1 MHRKFYTCCSSPWN
15 LEFPPLTLF
24 VFIYFPTMDGFQ
36 VSRGFIESIRGLE
49 LSVEEDDHLLK
60 ILVAVFT
67 FSIIQLMAFCYL
79 RPILSSLYQPRCLYV
94 PRNERVEA
102 PGNGLF
108 QWIIPTL
115 RPLLLQYLSSGLDS
129 YFFLRF
135 IVFLLCLFIICGAI
149 NMTVLI
155 PVHVWGSQ
163 GMDITSILQRTTIT
177 VNTSKHPYPLHLHF
191 ICTLV
196 TIILFKFMLV
206 KEIESVIQIRHAFM
220 ESSPYKC
227 QISSRVIL
235 FSLVPHNMREYT
247 VLVSLFSVFPG
258 GVEKIWF
265 VDNFLLN
272 ANDLALVK
280 KAFRTLES
288 LETRDILKPEK
299 QLLTNL
305 PFCLSVDLIRLLNL
319 DIKTKILLVLPFRPL
334 PYDVT
339 FRKQLLDRLQ
349 LISDRLEKEKIR
361 YLQDKAEKIDKVFI
375 RFRYHTSARMAYQSL
390 LLASTKHFEKAVADV
405 NPDDIIW
412 NNLLRRDGVL
422 VKFKL
427 LLIDILLISV
437 ILLHVLPVALV
448 GLFSHSMSRILL
460 CVRGI
465 NNLPGELRQI
475 FSGFLPSLMLNVLTA
490 TQLRL
495 IKSLLIRHNVWTGSE
510 LQLLSQEWYFSILF
524 IHQFLVVSISSSFT
538 SMLFQIVEHPT
549 RIPAILSVNLPSGV
563 AFFYRHLII
572 TALTLCSSNF
582 LQLGSLVRISMRAL
596 FVISTP
602 RQVFMLLTTLPRVQ
616 WGLAYPVV
624 TVHGIVGL
632 TYCVIAPPIVALVI
646 SGLSVLLFYYKYAL
660 QFVYDRCNPSETY
673 GKLYLRALMQLYW
686 GVYCLEFCMVSI
698 IFRKAVGEDE
708 LCSKLQC
715 LTIVAAFLLSITFHR
730 SISERYSKHFTCSPI
745 NSTSICAPCHTLKQP
760 DVLEDNLMYCHP
772 SYKWQMPS
780 VWLPQDEQGASD
792 HAIEA
797 IYLLTSGNLEV
808 STSGARLLGDKWSR
822 RVRILRG
829 PP

>member
-1 MHRKFYTCCSSPWN
+1 
-15 LEFPPLTLF
+15 
-24 VFIYFPTMDGFQ
+24 
-36 VSRGFIESIRGLE
+36 
-49 LSVEEDDHLLK
+49 
-60 ILVAVFT
+60 
-67 FSIIQLMAFCYL
+67 
-79 RPILSSLYQPRCLYV
+79 
-94 PRNERVEA
+94 
-102 PGNGLF
+102 
-108 QWIIPTL
+108 
-115 RPLLLQYLSSGLDS
+115 
-129 YFFLRF
+129 
-135 IVFLLCLFIICGAI
+135 
-149 NMTVLI
+149 
-155 PVHVWGSQ
+155 
-163 GMDITSILQRTTIT
+163 
-177 VNTSKHPYPLHLHF
+177 
-191 ICTLV
+191 
-196 TIILFKFMLV
+196 
-206 KEIESVIQIRHAFM
+206 
-220 ESSPYKC
+220 
-227 QISSRVIL
+227 
-235 FSLVPHNMREYT
+235 MREYT

-265 VDNFLLN
+265 VDNFLSN

-538 SMLFQIVEHPT
+538 SI
-549 RIPAILSVNLPSGV
+549 
-563 AFFYRHLII
+563 
-572 TALTLCSSNF
+572 
-582 LQLGSLVRISMRAL
+582 
-596 FVISTP
+596 
-602 RQVFMLLTTLPRVQ
+602 QVFMSLTTLPRVQ

-708 LCSKLQC
+708 LCSKLH
-715 LTIVAAFLLSITFHR
+715 FLVI
-730 SISERYSKHFTCSPI
+730 
-745 NSTSICAPCHTLKQP
+745 
-760 DVLEDNLMYCHP
+760 DN
-772 SYKWQMPS
+772 
-780 VWLPQDEQGASD
+780 VPQK
-792 HAIEA
+792 
-797 IYLLTSGNLEV
+797 YL
-808 STSGARLLGDKWSR
+808 
-822 RVRILRG
+822 
-829 PP
+829 